1 MENIE
6 QELLNQQIDI
16 GLAEPRFDAIASSL
30 RTWVVP
36 KWIFIRKDD
45 NVYLDADK
53 FYKAN
58 EASKKVQLHD
68 NGIYF
73 ETSIVYDDVRLG
85 DKLLKR
91 IYEIANNSFELY
103 QNGLGFNNLLF
114 TSTVL
119 GDMEIKDRGIY
130 QNLLLIEEP
139 EAHLHPQLQKLVYEF
154 LKKAHKRDERIQV
167 IYTSHS
173 PTLASKIE
181 IENINL
187 IYERNHR
194 KYCLPFSETNL
205 NDDDKLYLQ
214 KYLDVTKSQMFFAR
228 GILFV
233 EGISEAILLPA
244 IARFL
249 DRPLEKYAVE
259 IVNVDSIAFTPFVHL
274 LSSEKVKT
282 CFSKVSII
290 TDDDRCSNKA
300 ESEYYIN
307 KDYDYDYDNMNIICK
322 KLEKGMPSTRY
333 KNLETKCDENGIGI
347 FKAKKTLEYELCC
360 SSKNNIYHM
369 IEAIKRE
376 YKDLGSKLEGKVLG
390 LSSLE
395 EQAACIWLFIRS
407 RNKCKGAIAQY
418 ISRIIDEQYKAREKN
433 QEIEREFTI
442 PDYLKN
448 AVYSVTEY

>member
-53 FYKAN
+53 FYKEN
-58 EASKKVQLHD
+58 EASKKMQLHD

-154 LKKAHKRDERIQV
+154 LKKAHKRD
-167 IYTSHS
+167 
-173 PTLASKIE
+173 
-181 IENINL
+181 
-187 IYERNHR
+187 
-194 KYCLPFSETNL
+194 
-205 NDDDKLYLQ
+205 
-214 KYLDVTKSQMFFAR
+214 
-228 GILFV
+228 
-233 EGISEAILLPA
+233 
-244 IARFL
+244 
-249 DRPLEKYAVE
+249 
-259 IVNVDSIAFTPFVHL
+259 
-274 LSSEKVKT
+274 
-282 CFSKVSII
+282 
-290 TDDDRCSNKA
+290 
-300 ESEYYIN
+300 
-307 KDYDYDYDNMNIICK
+307 
-322 KLEKGMPSTRY
+322 
-333 KNLETKCDENGIGI
+333 
-347 FKAKKTLEYELCC
+347 
-360 SSKNNIYHM
+360 
-369 IEAIKRE
+369 
-376 YKDLGSKLEGKVLG
+376 
-390 LSSLE
+390 
-395 EQAACIWLFIRS
+395 
-407 RNKCKGAIAQY
+407 
-418 ISRIIDEQYKAREKN
+418 
-433 QEIEREFTI
+433 
-442 PDYLKN
+442 
-448 AVYSVTEY
+448 